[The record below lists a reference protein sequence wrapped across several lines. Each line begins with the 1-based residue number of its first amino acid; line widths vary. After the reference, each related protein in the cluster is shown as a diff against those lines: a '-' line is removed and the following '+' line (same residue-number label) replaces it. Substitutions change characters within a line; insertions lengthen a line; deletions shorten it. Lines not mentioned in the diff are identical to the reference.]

1 MAAYQDP
8 GLSSREQL
16 TAGRLPRRL
25 VQLVVGLAL
34 FGVSMAMMVQAG
46 LGVMPW
52 DVLHQGLANYLPL
65 SFGQIVIAVGAL
77 VLLLWIPL
85 KQWPGLGTILNVLII
100 GWFAD
105 WGIAAISE
113 PATLWGAAALMLAGL
128 VLNGLA
134 GALYIGVHLGTGPR
148 DGIGIALHRLTG
160 RSVRLMRTL
169 VEIVVVILG
178 WLLGGVVGVGTV
190 LYALGVG
197 PLLQLFLPM
206 VQVDLGLIRQGE
218 SDGNIGESE

>member
-8 GLSSREQL
+8 GLTSRQQL
-16 TAGRLPRRL
+16 AAGRLVRRL
-25 VQLVVGLAL
+25 SQLVLGLAL
-34 FGVSMAMMVQAG
+34 FGWSMAMMVQAG

-52 DVLHQGLANYLPL
+52 DVLHQGLSNYLPL

-85 KQWPGLGTILNVLII
+85 RQWPGLGTVLNVALI
-100 GWFAD
+100 GLFAD
-105 WGIAAISE
+105 FGLELIPE
-113 PATLWGAAALMLAGL
+113 PNNLWSSTALMVSGV

-148 DGIGIALHRLTG
+148 DGIGIALHRITR

-169 VEIVVVILG
+169 VELLVVVLG
-178 WLLGGVVGVGTV
+178 WFLGGTVGAGTV
-190 LYALGVG
+190 LYALGIG
-197 PLLQLFLPM
+197 PLLQFFLPF
-206 VQVDLGLIRQGE
+206 VQVDLGTDKV
-218 SDGNIGESE
+218 SKD